1 MSKQGAFKKLYK
13 RFEIPIKYALF
24 GIGTG
29 VINFGIFLI
38 GTEFAHDPNR
48 VFLSLQWWQIVNLLA
63 WLCANA
69 YSFYV
74 NRRFVFKSRSQSFG
88 ALMREIAVFFG
99 IRFVSFFISTYIM
112 FHIINKFELDHQIA
126 KMAGVVIEVA
136 LNYFNCKLFVFR
148 NKKAK

>member
-1 MSKQGAFKKLYK
+1 MEKQGAFKKLYK

-38 GTEFAHDPNR
+38 GTEFASDPNR
-48 VFLSLQWWQIVNLLA
+48 VFLSLQWWQIVNALA
-63 WLCANA
+63 WLAANI

-74 NRRFVFKSRSQSFG
+74 NRRFVFKSKSQSFG
-88 ALMREIAVFFG
+88 ALAREVAVFFG

-112 FHIINKFELDHQIA
+112 FLIINRVALDHQIA
-126 KMAGVVIEVA
+126 KMAGVVIEIV
-136 LNYFNCKLFVFR
+136 LNYFNCKIFVF
-148 NKKAK
+148 KKK